1 MIVGTAGHVDHGKS
15 SLVAA
20 LTGAPVD
27 RLAEERARGMTIAL
41 GFAPLM
47 LPDGRVAGVVDV
59 PGHENLIRTMVAGAS
74 GMDVVLLVVAA
85 DEGIMPQTEEHL
97 LILEL
102 LRVRHGVAVLSKMD
116 RVSPER
122 LAQVGEQ
129 LATRLAASSI
139 PFSGPIAVSIP
150 DGRGVDEVRRE
161 LQRLLADVPSRDSH
175 DLFRLP
181 IDRAFAVPGIGT
193 VVTGSTWSGAAA
205 VDDEVL
211 LMPGGRR
218 TRIRSV
224 EEFGTPRMQAMPGAR
239 TALALV
245 GVAVPEVARGS
256 SAVHADAGWEM
267 TRRLTVGIVL
277 GGDAGPL
284 LRRTRIQLLHATT
297 AVPGFVVPH
306 RPIAAGS
313 WGPASLLLD
322 RAVVARAG
330 DRFVLRSPSPVTTLG
345 GGEVLDPLPDARMA
359 WSDGMVSKD
368 PATRLHAVISRR
380 KDGVETGQ
388 LAVLSGL
395 APDAA
400 NQLVEQGAELVTAGS
415 RVIAKVW
422 VDQAADALGALV
434 GGWHRDRPA
443 EPGIPL
449 ETLRRGS
456 GASPVAT
463 EAALARLECAGSLER
478 EGNLVR
484 SRGFVPS
491 APGGEQTVGMLAL
504 QVDGAGLTPPEAA
517 ELAAMLGVELHQVES
532 ALRFAERAGRLVAVT
547 PTRFYGHQALGR
559 FRNAL
564 LEVGTRSEIRVGAVR
579 DATGLSRKYLIP
591 LLEWADRSG
600 ITFRDGDVR
609 HLVPDLSRDG

>member
-15 SLVAA
+15 ALVAA

-85 DEGIMPQTEEHL
+85 DEGIKPQTEEHL

-102 LRVRHGVAVLSKMD
+102 LRVRCGVAVLSKVD

-122 LAQVGEQ
+122 LAQVGDE
-129 LATRLAASSI
+129 LAMRLAASPI
-139 PFSGPIAVSIP
+139 PFSDPVAVSIP
-150 DGRGVDEVRRE
+150 DGRGVAEVRRE
-161 LQRLLADVPSRDSH
+161 LLRLLATAPPRDPH

-181 IDRAFAVPGIGT
+181 IDRVFAAPGFGT
-193 VVTGSTWSGAAA
+193 VVTGSTWSGTAA
-205 VDDEVL
+205 VGDDVL
-211 LMPGGRR
+211 LLPSGRR
-218 TRIRSV
+218 ARIRSI
-224 EEFGTPRMQAMPGAR
+224 EEFGASRMQATPSAR

-245 GVAVPEVARGS
+245 GVAVADVAKGS
-256 SAVHADAGWEM
+256 VAVHPDAGWEV
-267 TRRLTVGIVL
+267 TRRLTVRVVL
-277 GGDAGPL
+277 AGDTGPL
-284 LRRTRIQLLHATT
+284 LRRTRIELLHAT
-297 AVPGFVVPH
+297 ASVSGHVVPH
-306 RPIAAGS
+306 EPIAAGAR
-313 WGPASLLLD
+313 GPASLLLD
-322 RAVVARAG
+322 RGVVVRAG
-330 DRFVLRSPSPVTTLG
+330 DRFVLRALSPVTIIG
-345 GGEVLDPLPDARMA
+345 GGEVLDPLPGARML
-359 WSDGMVSKD
+359 WSDGMVSDD
-368 PATRLHAVISRR
+368 PASRLHAVIGRR
-380 KDGVETGQ
+380 KDGVEEGQ

-395 APDAA
+395 APDAV
-400 NQLVEQGAELVTAGS
+400 NRLVEQSGELVTTGS
-415 RVIAKVW
+415 RVIAKARVNQ
-422 VDQAADALGALV
+422 VADALRAV
-434 GGWHRDRPA
+434 VSGWHRDRPA

-456 GASPVAT
+456 GAGQATT
-463 EAALARLECAGSLER
+463 EAALAQLECTGLLER
-478 EGNLVR
+478 EGNLAR
-484 SRGFVPS
+484 IRGFVPS
-491 APGGEQTVGMLAL
+491 APGGEQALGMLAL
-504 QVDGAGLTPPEAA
+504 QVDGAGLTPPEVA
-517 ELAAMLGVELHQVES
+517 ELATMLGVDLRQVES

-564 LEVGTRSEIRVGAVR
+564 LEVGARSAIRVGAVR

-591 LLEWADRSG
+591 LLEWADRAG

-609 HLVPDLSRDG
+609 HLVPDLRHEE